1 MSVFKHIHDALA
13 FYNNKN
19 PARAKSVNLIE
30 PESRG
35 SSNDYLGEHHPSD
48 IWASVCGAINYVLSR
63 NTGPRSEAYRAAYV
77 GNRDYQKHPVDI
89 AFSYGVSV
97 RTIYR
102 WLECINDELETELVK
117 RELLEPEEDD
127 E

>member
-35 SSNDYLGEHHPSD
+35 SSNDYLGEYHPND
-48 IWASVCGAINYVLSR
+48 VWASMCGAINYV
-63 NTGPRSEAYRAAYV
+63 PEAYRAAYV
-77 GNRDYQKHPVDI
+77 GNRDYQKHPSDI
-89 AFSYGVSV
+89 ALSYGVSI

-102 WLECINDELETELVK
+102 WLECINDELERELIK
-117 RELLEPEEDD
+117 RELLEPEEDGNRSASK
-127 E
+127 